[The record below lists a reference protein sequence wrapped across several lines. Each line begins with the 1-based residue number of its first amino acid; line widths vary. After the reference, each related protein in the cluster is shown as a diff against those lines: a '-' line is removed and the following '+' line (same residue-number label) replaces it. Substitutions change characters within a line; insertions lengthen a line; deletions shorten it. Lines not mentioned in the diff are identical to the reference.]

1 MDRILTRKD
10 HEGNA
15 VVFLPDTLKDGKL
28 LAWYGQSNAEP
39 EVVSMDYY
47 KTTKEL
53 DEKEAKR
60 LKAQY
65 EKVYGNGPVFL
76 MQRLPRGLLKAFRE
90 AKQTIDKAMETKP
103 NTVKAEPLTQAE
115 KAHYR
120 AMRAVRQGQFWEVQD
135 ADGETQAI
143 VASKEEAMRFLG
155 QSLSTLH

>member
-28 LAWYGQSNAEP
+28 LAWYGQSNVEP
-39 EVVSMDYY
+39 ELVSMDYY

-60 LKAQY
+60 LKTQF

-76 MQRLPRGLLKAFRE
+76 MQRLPRGLLKAFKE
-90 AKQTIDKAMETKP
+90 AKQAIDNQRTQSAPVERAP
-103 NTVKAEPLTQAE
+103 ALTQAE

-120 AMRAVRQGQFWEVQD
+120 AMKAVKQGRFWEVQD
-135 ADGETQAI
+135 DAGETQAI
-143 VASKEEAMRFLG
+143 VASKEEAMRYLE
-155 QSLSTLH
+155 QSLTLH